1 VIEMGKAVRRAALL
15 LAGLAGLASPGVTAP
30 VPAPAPVPAAAPRSE
45 AERPPRPAIWLVEDA
60 DTKIYLFGTVHVF
73 PASLRWR
80 SPALNRVIAE
90 AQELVMETPDASAED
105 MNVAQ
110 RIQGPMRLGKSVP
123 ILERVSPRARP
134 YLQQVLAS
142 TGQPIEIFNQMTTW
156 GVAFMLTGYQISQAA
171 GDGEDGPVQLSGAE
185 EVLGALFRKSRRPI
199 SGVETVEE
207 QINVF
212 ASMPLDAQRR
222 FLESVVV
229 GEEGDE
235 SGEPQQP
242 QEATEES
249 WVSGNVEGIAAEM
262 RGMGPD
268 MYQALLTRRNRNWT
282 GWLARRMERPGVVL
296 FAVGAGHLA
305 GPDSVQTML
314 AARGIQ
320 ARRVD

>member
-1 VIEMGKAVRRAALL
+1 MKRGLLLVAA
-15 LAGLAGLASPGVTAP
+15 LAGLS
-30 VPAPAPVPAAAPRSE
+30 APAFAQTQAAATVSAA
-45 AERPPRPAIWLVEDA
+45 AEREPRPAIWVIEDA

-73 PASLRWR
+73 PSTLRWR

-90 AQELVMETPDASAED
+90 AQELVMETPDASSED
-105 MNVAQ
+105 MNVAERVQ
-110 RIQGPMRLGKSVP
+110 APMRLGKSVP
-123 ILERVSPRARP
+123 ILERVSPRARDA
-134 YLQQVLAS
+134 LAATIEA
-142 TGQPIEIFNQMTTW
+142 TGMPIEYFDQLTTW
-156 GVAFMLTGYQISQAA
+156 GVAFLITGYQISQAA
-171 GDGEDGPVQLSGAE
+171 NGDNPGAVQLSGAE

-229 GEEGDE
+229 GEEGE
-235 SGEPQQP
+235 APQEP
-242 QEATEES
+242 QEATDES
-249 WVSGNVEGIAAEM
+249 WVAGNVEAIAAEM
-262 RGMGPD
+262 RGMGPE

-282 GWLARRMERPGVVL
+282 GWLQRRMERPGVVL

-305 GPDSVQTML
+305 GPDSVQSML

-320 ARRVD
+320 ARRVG